1 MNSLSYHEND
11 DICSSYTQKKRKVLQ
26 NKDNF
31 EEDNFSQDNELS
43 DISSKDNRCVHMNNY
58 VKQIRNSRSL
68 SDISLNLTKYTLESE
83 KILCDIINDNFNMT
97 IKVSSLNDL
106 PYFFDE
112 EKIQ

>member
-1 MNSLSYHEND
+1 MNSLSCHEND
-11 DICSSYTQKKRKVLQ
+11 DICSSYSQKKRKVLS
-26 NKDNF
+26 NNENF
-31 EEDNFSQDNELS
+31 EEDNFTQDNEPA
-43 DISSKDNRCVHMNNY
+43 DISLKDNRCAHMNNY

-97 IKVSSLNDL
+97 IKLSSLNDL

-112 EKIQ
+112 GKI